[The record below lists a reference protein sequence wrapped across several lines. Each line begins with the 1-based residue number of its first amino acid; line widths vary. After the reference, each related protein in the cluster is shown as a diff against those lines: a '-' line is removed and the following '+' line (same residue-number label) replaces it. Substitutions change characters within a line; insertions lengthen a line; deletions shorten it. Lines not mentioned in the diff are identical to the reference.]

1 MVKTGTTND
10 KRDNWTI
17 GGNDNA
23 MVGVWV
29 GNNDNTPMTNV
40 ASGVSGASP
49 IWRRIVTEALRGK
62 PNVTFSAPG
71 DLTQMQVDSVSGYA
85 AHDGFSSRN
94 EYFIKGT
101 EPGTDPVHVMLKLCK
116 EDGNLATPGQID
128 AGDYNS
134 REYFVLKE
142 EDPTA
147 APGGP
152 NKWQEA
158 ILNWENTQTD
168 SRYHPP
174 TNYCG
179 SGNPVNVV
187 FVNPTDKSSNVPNSF
202 TIKFTADSVND
213 IVQADLYIDGS
224 KVKSFS
230 SIPYTYDANLSNG
243 VHTLRAVA
251 TDSQNKQ
258 SDRTITIGIN
268 IDWNAST
275 PSPTP

>member
-147 APGGP
+147 APGGRISGR
-152 NKWQEA
+152 K
-158 ILNWENTQTD
+158 
-168 SRYHPP
+168 RY
-174 TNYCG
+174 
-179 SGNPVNVV
+179 
-187 FVNPTDKSSNVPNSF
+187 
-202 TIKFTADSVND
+202 
-213 IVQADLYIDGS
+213 
-224 KVKSFS
+224 
-230 SIPYTYDANLSNG
+230 
-243 VHTLRAVA
+243 
-251 TDSQNKQ
+251 
-258 SDRTITIGIN
+258 
-268 IDWNAST
+268 
-275 PSPTP
+275 

>member
-49 IWRRIVTEALRGK
+49 IWRQIITEALRGK
-62 PNVTFSAPG
+62 PAVTFTTPS

-85 AHDGFSSRN
+85 AHDGFASRN

-134 REYFVLKE
+134 KEYFVFKD

-168 SRYHPP
+168 QRYHPP
-174 TNYCG
+174 TNFCG
-179 SGNPVNVV
+179 SGNPVNVS
-187 FVNPTDKSSNVPNSF
+187 FSNPGDHNSNLPNSF
-202 TIKFTADSVND
+202 TIKFIADSTND
-213 IVQADLYIDGS
+213 IVEADLFIDGS
-224 KVKSFS
+224 KVQSFS
-230 SIPYTYDANLSNG
+230 SVPYTYNANLSTG
-243 VHTLRAVA
+243 VHTLRALA
-251 TDSQNKQ
+251 TDSQGKQ
-258 SDRTITIGIN
+258 SDRTITVGVGTN
-268 IDWNAST
+268 WDAS